1 MKKIFLIIS
10 IILTF
15 TNYSFAAG
23 SDGEGGKGSD
33 NATNNRINKEN
44 TPSKYKY
51 AVKNIN
57 KAKKYERKNKLKKAE
72 KYYKKAIEYLFEEN
86 KLNPANP
93 DTFNYLGFAHR
104 KIGDYE
110 NAEIYYA
117 IGLELDPTHV
127 GINEY
132 MGELFVV
139 TNRIELAKERLDV
152 LKNCDCKEYNELKAV
167 INSKKDSKY

>member
-10 IILTF
+10 IILIFNT
-15 TNYSFAAG
+15 YSFAAG
-23 SDGEGGKGSD
+23 SGGESGKGSD
-33 NATNNRINKEN
+33 NSVNNISANV
-44 TPSKYKY
+44 SKYKY

-57 KAKKYERKNKLKKAE
+57 KAKKYEKKNKLEKAE
-72 KYYKKAIEYLFEEN
+72 KHYKKAIEYLLEEN
-86 KLNPANP
+86 KINPANP

-104 KIGDYE
+104 KIEDYK

-139 TNRIELAKERLDV
+139 TNRMDLAKERLAV
-152 LKNCDCKEYNELKAV
+152 LKNCNCEEYEELKAV
-167 INSKKDSKY
+167 IEGKKDSKY

>member
-1 MKKIFLIIS
+1 MKKILLIFA

-15 TNYSFAAG
+15 TTYSLAAG
-23 SDGEGGKGSD
+23 SGGGNGSD
-33 NATNNRINKEN
+33 NSSKKQGNAI
-44 TPSKYKY
+44 KYKY
-51 AVKNIN
+51 AEKNLN
-57 KAKKYERKNKLKKAE
+57 KAKKYEKKNKLEKAE
-72 KYYKKAIEYLFEEN
+72 KHYKKAIEYLLEEN
-86 KLNPANP
+86 KVNPANP

-104 KIGDYE
+104 KIGDYK

-139 TNRIELAKERLDV
+139 TNRMDLAKERLAV
-152 LKNCDCKEYNELKAV
+152 LKNCNCEEYEELKAV
-167 INSKKDSKY
+167 IEGKKKSKY

>member
-1 MKKIFLIIS
+1 MKKILLIFS

-15 TNYSFAAG
+15 TTYSLAAG
-23 SDGEGGKGSD
+23 SGGGNGSD
-33 NATNNRINKEN
+33 NSSKKQGNAI
-44 TPSKYKY
+44 KYKY
-51 AVKNIN
+51 AEKNLN
-57 KAKKYERKNKLKKAE
+57 KAKKYEKKNKLEKAE
-72 KYYKKAIEYLFEEN
+72 KHYKKAIEYLLEEN
-86 KLNPANP
+86 KVNPANP

-104 KIGDYE
+104 KIGDYK

-139 TNRIELAKERLDV
+139 TNRMDLAKERLAV
-152 LKNCDCKEYNELKAV
+152 LKNCNCEEYEELKAV
-167 INSKKDSKY
+167 IEGKKKSKY

>member
-1 MKKIFLIIS
+1 MKK

-15 TNYSFAAG
+15 ILTLVFISSSIAAG
-23 SDGEGGKGSD
+23 SSGGSEKTDKKMNTD
-33 NATNNRINKEN
+33 NPYRV
-44 TPSKYKY
+44 
-51 AVKNIN
+51 AVKFIN
-57 KAKKYERKNKLKKAE
+57 KAKKLEKKNKLVKAE
-72 KYYKKAIEYLFEEN
+72 KYYKMAIERLLESN
-86 KLNPANP
+86 KVSPADPNTLNY
-93 DTFNYLGFAHR
+93 FGFTHR
-104 KIGDYE
+104 KIGDYK

-139 TNRIELAKERLDV
+139 TNRIDLAKERLDI

-167 INSKKDSKY
+167 IDGKKDSKY